1 MNHPAHITPLG
12 LLERR
17 LPHLAECRPPL
28 HLAHRKLGTVSLKR
42 ISLLPP
48 LNCERE
54 ISAFGPA
61 IFVLEIAIGGKH
73 NRKEL
78 LNRSQRDVC
87 GEEESSRFWPR
98 NSHRF
103 CSIARKEGPTLYLHV
118 CPVGRKITFLVATT
132 KILPWPDCFVW
143 VLHSA
148 GRTTLLL
155 IPPLLF
161 LAVKFWG
168 RRASNKT
175 GSPFQI
181 DDPFHH
187 PNKQRANTPA
197 PISCVCHDSF

>member
-78 LNRSQRDVC
+78 LNRPQRYVC
-87 GEEESSRFWPR
+87 GEEGLPDSGRGIRIVSVQLR
-98 NSHRF
+98 
-103 CSIARKEGPTLYLHV
+103 
-118 CPVGRKITFLVATT
+118 GRKALLYIYMSV
-132 KILPWPDCFVW
+132 PSD
-143 VLHSA
+143 
-148 GRTTLLL
+148 GR
-155 IPPLLF
+155 
-161 LAVKFWG
+161 
-168 RRASNKT
+168 
-175 GSPFQI
+175 
-181 DDPFHH
+181 
-187 PNKQRANTPA
+187 
-197 PISCVCHDSF
+197 